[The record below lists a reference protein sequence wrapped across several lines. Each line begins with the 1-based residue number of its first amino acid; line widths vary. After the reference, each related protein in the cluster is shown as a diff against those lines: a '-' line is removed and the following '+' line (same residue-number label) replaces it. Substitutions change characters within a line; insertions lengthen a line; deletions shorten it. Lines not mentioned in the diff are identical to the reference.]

1 MKPNG
6 AATAPPEFIRR
17 LKESI
22 QHSGL
27 RPAAVAAQAEISRAH
42 LSRLLSG
49 ERGVPAVGIITR
61 LEEVL
66 DVQPR
71 GLLFDAAGL
80 HDSVVANVLRKPRG
94 REMLRAVV
102 PLSDREMEIV
112 LSVATGLA
120 RSRG

>member
-1 MKPNG
+1 M
-6 AATAPPEFIRR
+6 
-17 LKESI
+17 
-22 QHSGL
+22 
-27 RPAAVAAQAEISRAH
+27 
-42 LSRLLSG
+42 
-49 ERGVPAVGIITR
+49 PAVGIITH

-94 REMLRAVV
+94 RVMLRAIV

-120 RSRG
+120 RSRV